1 MARVTNATPLIAL
14 DAVVLDTETTGL
26 DPATARI
33 VEIGAVPLRR
43 GRLDETAA
51 LRRLVNPGEPIPA
64 EATRIHAIDD
74 SSVASAP
81 KFAAVWPDIS
91 AATSDAVLIG
101 HTFGFDLAVLKRE
114 CERADLAWVPPR
126 TLDTRLLAEV
136 AEPNLGGYT
145 LEQLASWLGVEIDQR
160 HSALADT
167 IITGKIFLAL
177 LPKLR
182 EGNIRTLA
190 EAEQACL
197 ALTGVLD
204 DQHRAGWEPAVRV
217 PRARAEHAF
226 ARIDPYPYRH
236 RVADVMNAPA
246 ISIGIDI
253 LLGDAVQR
261 MARGRISSLLV

>member
-91 AATSDAVLIG
+91 AATSDA
-101 HTFGFDLAVLKRE
+101 A
-114 CERADLAWVPPR
+114 C
-126 TLDTRLLAEV
+126 
-136 AEPNLGGYT
+136 
-145 LEQLASWLGVEIDQR
+145 
-160 HSALADT
+160 
-167 IITGKIFLAL
+167 
-177 LPKLR
+177 
-182 EGNIRTLA
+182 GN
-190 EAEQACL
+190 
-197 ALTGVLD
+197 
-204 DQHRAGWEPAVRV
+204 
-217 PRARAEHAF
+217 
-226 ARIDPYPYRH
+226 
-236 RVADVMNAPA
+236 
-246 ISIGIDI
+246 
-253 LLGDAVQR
+253 DA
-261 MARGRISSLLV
+261 